1 MIRYLIGFEW
11 ICSVLYLALLVLSI
25 VKSKKFT
32 FMVPLGVIIAIVY
45 IVIANKLLVLSPY
58 IYILLYILP
67 VIIFVIS
74 KEKVKNFPTDR
85 FFIGFNLTLSAWF
98 IFVRVGSLLL

>member
-11 ICSVLYLALLVLSI
+11 VCAVLYLVMLVLSI
-25 VKSKKFT
+25 LKSKKFT
-32 FMVPLGVIIAIVY
+32 FMIPLGAVVAIVY

-67 VIIFVIS
+67 VIIFVIN

>member
-1 MIRYLIGFEW
+1 MIGYLIGFEW
-11 ICSVLYLALLVLSI
+11 ACVVLYLAILVLSI
-25 VKSKKFT
+25 LKSKKFT
-32 FMVPLGVIIAIVY
+32 FMVPLGAVVAIVY
-45 IVIANKLLVLSPY
+45 IIIANKLLILSPY
-58 IYILLYILP
+58 IYVLLYILP
-67 VIIFVIS
+67 VIIFIIN

>member
-1 MIRYLIGFEW
+1 MVKYLISFEW
-11 ICSVLYLALLVLSI
+11 VCVVLYLVMLILSI
-25 VKSKKFT
+25 VKYKKFT
-32 FMVPLGVIIAIVY
+32 FMVTLGVVIAIVY
-45 IVIANKLLVLSPY
+45 IAIANRLLVLSPY

-67 VIIFVIS
+67 VIIFVIN

>member
-1 MIRYLIGFEW
+1 MIGYLIGFEW
-11 ICSVLYLALLVLSI
+11 VCVVLYLVMLILSI

-32 FMVPLGVIIAIVY
+32 FMVPLGVVIAIVY
-45 IVIANKLLVLSPY
+45 IVIANKLLILSPY
-58 IYILLYILP
+58 IYVLLYILP
-67 VIIFVIS
+67 VIIFVIN

>member
-1 MIRYLIGFEW
+1 MVKYLISFEW
-11 ICSVLYLALLVLSI
+11 VCVVLYLVMLISSI

-32 FMVPLGVIIAIVY
+32 FMVPLGVVIAIVY
-45 IVIANKLLVLSPY
+45 IVIANKLLILSPY
-58 IYILLYILP
+58 IYVLLYILP
-67 VIIFVIS
+67 VIIFVIN

>member
-1 MIRYLIGFEW
+1 MVKYLISFEW
-11 ICSVLYLALLVLSI
+11 VCVVLYLVMLILSI

-32 FMVPLGVIIAIVY
+32 FMVPLGVVIAIVY
-45 IVIANKLLVLSPY
+45 IVIANKLLILSPY
-58 IYILLYILP
+58 IYVLLYILP
-67 VIIFVIS
+67 VIIFVIN